1 MGVSKVNNPFKYS
14 RLVTDKAFCNREYE
28 QSQLLDLIKNSENVL
43 LYSHR
48 KTGKSSLI
56 HKVFRR
62 LIDQKSNTKTIYI
75 DLYGTLSEQD
85 FIDAI
90 FTGLTQIESSYK
102 KILKSISGLKMISS
116 IDPMTNL
123 PTISISSEPSEKKN
137 LLAKAMQILESYSAK
152 NRIAVAFDEFQE
164 ISGYADEGFEK
175 RLRSFIQLHSRIS
188 YIFSGSQQH
197 ILTQMF
203 SSAKRAFYHSAHSF
217 PLKQIEMSHFVS
229 WAQNLFTEKNVTL
242 PNEVIENVVE
252 RCSFQPLYIQ
262 QFLYKLWKVKIID
275 LRKVDDIENEIIQ
288 SHRNEYISIFD
299 SLTTNQKKALKLIAK
314 TDGESIYQVETLN
327 RMGFKSGSLLS
338 RAIKSLLDKE
348 LIAKNGQYRI
358 QDVMLKKWIMAI

>member
-1 MGVSKVNNPFKYS
+1 MKNPFKYS
-14 RLVTDKAFCNREYE
+14 RLVINKAFCNRKYE
-28 QSQLLDLIKNSENVL
+28 QDQLLDLIQNSENVL

-56 HKVFRR
+56 HKVFRK
-62 LIDQKSNTKTIYI
+62 LIEEKSNIKTIYI

-85 FIDAI
+85 FIDAV
-90 FTGLTQIESSYK
+90 FTGLTQIEPSHK
-102 KILKSISGLKMISS
+102 RILKAIPGLKMVSS

-137 LLAKAMQILESYSAK
+137 MLAKAMQTLESYSMK
-152 NRIAVAFDEFQE
+152 NQLAVALDEFQE
-164 ISGYADEGFEK
+164 ISGYSEDGFEK

-203 SSAKRAFYHSAHSF
+203 NSSKRAFYHSAHSF
-217 PLKQIEMSHFVS
+217 PLDNIEMSHFVS
-229 WAQNLFTEKNVTL
+229 WAQNLFAEKKIDL
-242 PNEVIENVVE
+242 PLEAIENITE
-252 RCSFQPLYIQ
+252 RCCYQPLYIQ
-262 QFLYKLWKVKIID
+262 QFLYELWKVKVID
-275 LRKVDDIENEIIQ
+275 TKKIDDIENEILQ

-299 SLTTNQKKALKLIAK
+299 GLTTNQKKAMKLLAK
-314 TDGESIYQVETLN
+314 TDGESIYQTDMLN
-327 RMGFKSGSLLS
+327 SMGFKSGSLLS

-348 LIAKNGQYRI
+348 LIVKNGRYRI
-358 QDVMLKKWIMAI
+358 HDIMFKKWIMAI